1 MRQFKTSK
9 HNRAIYIYYAEDGHK
24 TVLVPGKDGV
34 TEADIQ
40 TLHEFDDTE
49 YRQHRRETG
58 KHRSLEQ
65 ALEENA
71 EQFPSSI
78 NLEAAALQNIE
89 NACLYEAINSL
100 LPQQKTLI
108 HKVFFEGCSLES
120 IAREEGVSGQAIGNR
135 LKKIIDKLQK
145 VLK

>member
-1 MRQFKTSK
+1 MRQHKTSK
-9 HNRAIYIYYAEDGHK
+9 DKRATYIYYTEDGHK
-24 TVLVPGKDGV
+24 TILVPGKDGV
-34 TEADIQ
+34 TEADIH
-40 TLHEFDDTE
+40 TLHEFDDAE
-49 YRQHRRETG
+49 YRQHRRETE
-58 KHRSLEQ
+58 KHRSIE
-65 ALEENA
+65 AAIEENA
-71 EQFPSSI
+71 EQFPSSF

-89 NACLYEAINSL
+89 NANLHEAINSL
-100 LPQQKTLI
+100 LPQQKALI